1 MLIKVLS
8 SFIKKVGNATYQTLT
23 NSKDDD
29 HNPEM
34 GLIPHEVV
42 DALEIDLPEY
52 CELTDKEYVEIKT
65 SDEDD

>member
-23 NSKDDD
+23 NSKDDN

-34 GLIPHEVV
+34 GLIAPDVH
-42 DALEIDLPEY
+42 DLEIELPEY
-52 CELTDKEYVEIKT
+52 SEINDKEYVEIKT